1 MLAGVPVK
9 ALVEKVIRMK
19 NSYQVNLLILVLVG
33 ALEELVAGDL
43 VVPVIGLFLD
53 LVDIIF
59 SDSPVPE
66 LLLQIS
72 LVFERTALVLT
83 FYGQRFYLCSASICT

>member
-1 MLAGVPVK
+1 
-9 ALVEKVIRMK
+9 
-19 NSYQVNLLILVLVG
+19 
-33 ALEELVAGDL
+33 L
-43 VVPVIGLFLD
+43 VVSVIGLLLD
-53 LVDIIF
+53 LVDIII

-83 FYGQRFYLCSASICT
+83 FDRQRLYLCRASICT

>member
-1 MLAGVPVK
+1 MLAGIPVK
-9 ALVEKVIRMK
+9 ALVEKVIRVK

-43 VVPVIGLFLD
+43 VVSVIGLLLD
-53 LVDIIF
+53 LVDIII

-83 FYGQRFYLCSASICT
+83 FDRQRLYLCRASICT